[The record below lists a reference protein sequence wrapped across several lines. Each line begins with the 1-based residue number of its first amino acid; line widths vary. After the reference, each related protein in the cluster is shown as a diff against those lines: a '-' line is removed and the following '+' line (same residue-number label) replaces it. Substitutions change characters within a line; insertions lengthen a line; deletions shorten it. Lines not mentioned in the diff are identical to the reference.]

1 MGTPETDTLAS
12 SRLPLSGEP
21 SADRPRVLAVDDDA
35 DALLFFTACLEGA
48 GIDAATAES
57 GERAL
62 EMIEGG
68 GFDAVLTDVQMPG
81 GMSGTDL
88 LLRVREKDPD
98 LPVVLV
104 TGAPEEDLPRGTM
117 ELAPGGLL
125 LKPVDVD
132 RLVRAVFRAVR
143 FCRLARVARREAR
156 REPEPR
162 PVHVAGADPTPA
174 LDRALSTLYLAW
186 QPIVSSADG
195 TVRGRETFV
204 RTLEPTLSA
213 PVAFFAAARDH
224 GRVVD
229 LGRAVRR
236 AAAADAASFPGQL
249 AWVNVDVAELF
260 DDALVDAASP
270 LAPIARSVV
279 LEVSQSTVLGAPDG
293 VVARLR
299 ELRRLGFRIAVDDF
313 GSVNVDLAGLAR
325 VEPDVVKLDLPL
337 IRGLDADAALQRQLR
352 WLVKALHVEGV
363 EIVAEGVETPG
374 ERHAAVDFGVD
385 FLQGFLF
392 GRPKPLVSP

>member
-1 MGTPETDTLAS
+1 MGIPETDSIAS
-12 SRLPLSGEP
+12 SRLPVTGET
-21 SADRPRVLAVDDDA
+21 SADRPRVLTVDDDA

-48 GIDAATAES
+48 GMDAATADS
-57 GERAL
+57 GEQAL
-62 EMIEGG
+62 EMIAEG
-68 GFDAVLTDVQMPG
+68 GFDTVVTDVQMPG
-81 GMSGTDL
+81 GMSGTEL
-88 LLRVREKDPD
+88 LLRVRERDPD

-104 TGAPEEDLPRGTM
+104 TGAPEGDLPAGTM

-125 LKPVDVD
+125 LKPVDVE
-132 RLVRAVFRAVR
+132 RLVRAVYRAVR
-143 FCRLARVARREAR
+143 FCRLARVARRQEVL
-156 REPEPR
+156 ETR
-162 PVHVAGADPTPA
+162 PSPAPPVGPTPVPA
-174 LDRALSTLYLAW
+174 LERALGSLYLAW

-195 TVRGRETFV
+195 TVRGQEAFV
-204 RTLEPTLSA
+204 RTLEPSLSA
-213 PVAFFAAARDH
+213 PVSFFSAAREQ

-236 AAAADAASFPGQL
+236 VAAREAASFPGQL

-279 LEVSQSTVLGAPDG
+279 LELSQQTVLGAPDG

-313 GSVNVDLAGLAR
+313 GSMNVDLAGLAR

-337 IRGLDADAALQRQLR
+337 IRGLDSDPALQAQLR
-352 WLVKALHVEGV
+352 WLVKALHVEGI

-374 ERHAAVDFGVD
+374 ERYAAVDFGVD

-392 GRPKPLVSP
+392 GRPKPLAAS